1 MIASCD
7 RDVSDGTMI
16 ELPDG
21 AGGRSG
27 PTAVILSGLIHR
39 SLRHVVSGL
48 REKVLSPLGWL
59 GEVDLFYHSWD
70 VAEIRN
76 PRAGEHGVTVDPGEV
91 ALWLPEARG
100 IFESQEEFD
109 GTIGWEAL
117 FARNPMRHCT
127 GNEAAARATLM
138 NYRRAIESQ
147 ERAWRFF
154 QQAKTRDYARVVV
167 TRADLRFLDGLEVPA
182 ELTGEGEFEGNRQPR
197 LWLPRFHS
205 WGGVN
210 DRFAIGSEAVMG
222 VYSQRA
228 AFVDGWLLS
237 GGQGNPETI
246 LMKWLQR
253 NGVGVGFLDFVFQRI
268 RATGEVTE
276 MDRDLKPAS
285 KRDERAA
292 SAGIGASGEVPMRQE
307 ITPAGEPPAVR
318 ERFLI
323 LAREAGSM
331 ADQLREVLAPLGKVE
346 VIVDRAPEGAAAD
359 SESAKLAGD
368 RAIFYPDPEVQGYGG
383 LMSQSS
389 PFPTL
394 TAWSRAMYHLSKT
407 LEPDEAI
414 WFVEDDVAGNAAFFE
429 ALVRETADAGADL
442 SAIDIRSR
450 RSDPHWHLWSYAEP
464 WFPEPW
470 RAFKPLCRKS
480 ARLIRAALEFRE
492 RHGRFA
498 FHEILFP
505 TLANESGMRFL
516 DWNRGP
522 DFRRLLTCFRF
533 RPAVDHPMA
542 GICHPVKREPVH
554 GLICAMEDLPPPKAM
569 RPEVEGMPRFS
580 RAGFHDGSLQPDE
593 YMWLVRTCRRGGFK
607 AVVEIGCGDSTLALL
622 DGGCR
627 VLALDPDPEWRAHH
641 RRKLADEVN
650 VEFRG
655 TAERRIAQAGSLPFR
670 PDFVLVTSAAIGGGR
685 VDLLEA
691 CEFGL
696 TAVGKVLLLG
706 TGRPGVADVLEG
718 MKIAG
723 RTVRRLPT
731 SSGAAWILA
740 AGSEAGGAADG
751 MALAARYRGLKTHGW
766 YHDDFERWSVWIAAD
781 EPVRV
786 LEVGASD
793 GVSANVMLDA
803 LFPHPE
809 SEVHCIEAYD
819 DIPELPGFADSRRDD
834 FAENARRGR
843 HEERLHLYEGTAVE
857 ILAWMIAGEG
867 YWESFDFIR
876 LGEELPQA
884 TMLAAACQSWN
895 LLKSG
900 GVLAFAARGKA
911 LDGFVAAFGDQV
923 EPFFDGASVA
933 VRKRIPV
940 SARSRAVATPH
951 PSSELEP
958 VGAR

>member
-7 RDVSDGTMI
+7 RDVSDGAMI
-16 ELPDG
+16 ESPEG
-21 AGGRSG
+21 AVCRSG
-27 PTAVILSGLIHR
+27 PTAVVLSGLIHR
-39 SLRHVVSGL
+39 SLRHIVSQL
-48 REKVLSPLGWL
+48 REKVISPLSRH

-70 VAEIRN
+70 VAEICN

-91 ALWLPEARG
+91 ALWLPEAQG

-109 GTIGWEAL
+109 RTIEWEAL
-117 FARNPMRHCT
+117 FARNLMRHCT

-138 NYRRAIESQ
+138 NYRRAVESQ

-154 QQAKTRDYARVVV
+154 QQTKTRDYARVVV
-167 TRADLRFLDGLEVPA
+167 TRADLKFLD
-182 ELTGEGEFEGNRQPR
+182 ELALPDELIGEGGDDGNRRR
-197 LWLPRFHS
+197 LWVPRFHS

-210 DRFAIGSEAVMG
+210 DRFAIGSEAAMG
-222 VYSQRA
+222 AYSQRA

-246 LMKWLQR
+246 LKKWLQR
-253 NGVGVGFLDFVFQRI
+253 NGIGVGLLDFVFQRI

-276 MDRDLKPAS
+276 MDRELKATT
-285 KRDERAA
+285 KREVV
-292 SAGIGASGEVPMRQE
+292 AGMRTTGDGVAKAQEVVPDGESS
-307 ITPAGEPPAVR
+307 AVR

-331 ADQLREVLAPLGKVE
+331 ADQLREVLAPLGRVE
-346 VIVDRAPEGAAAD
+346 VIVDRAPEGAAVHGEEAKEAD
-359 SESAKLAGD
+359 GGY
-368 RAIFYPDPEVQGYGG
+368 IFYPNEEVQGYGG

-407 LEPDEAI
+407 LEPDEAV
-414 WFVEDDVAGNAAFFE
+414 WFVEDDVAGNTAFFE
-429 ALVRETADAGADL
+429 ALVRETAGAGADL
-442 SAIDIRSR
+442 AAIDIRSR
-450 RSDPHWHLWSYAEP
+450 RSDPHWHLWGYAEP

-516 DWNRGP
+516 DWSRSP

-533 RPAVDHPMA
+533 RPEVDQPVA
-542 GICHPVKREPVH
+542 GICHPVKREPMH
-554 GLICAMEDLPPPKAM
+554 GLICAMKDLPPPQAV
-569 RPEVEGMPRFS
+569 RPAVEGMPRFS

-593 YMWLVRTCRRGGFK
+593 YVWLVRTCRRGGFR

-622 DGGCR
+622 DAGCR
-627 VLALDPDPEWRAHH
+627 VLSLEPDPAWRAHQQ
-641 RRKLADEVN
+641 RKLADEKN

-655 TAERRIAQAGSLPFR
+655 TAERRIAAAGSLPFG
-670 PDFVLVTSAAIGGGR
+670 PDFVLVTSSAIGGGR

-696 TAVGKVLLLG
+696 TVVGKVLLLG
-706 TGRPGVADVLEG
+706 TGRPGVSDLLQRME
-718 MKIAG
+718 MAG

-740 AGSEAGGAADG
+740 AGSEAGGVADG

-766 YHDDFERWSVWIAAD
+766 YCDEFERWSVWIAAD
-781 EPVRV
+781 EQVRV

-809 SEVHCIEAYD
+809 SEVHCIDAYD
-819 DIPELPGFADSRRDD
+819 DILGLPGFAESRRKD
-834 FAENARRGR
+834 FAENARRGGN
-843 HEERLHLYEGTAVE
+843 EGKLHLYEGIAVE

-867 YWESFDFIR
+867 YWESFDLIR
-876 LGEELPQA
+876 LGDELSQA
-884 TMLAAACQSWN
+884 ALLGAACQSWN
-895 LLKSG
+895 LLKPG

-923 EPFFDGASVA
+923 EPFFDGASVV
-933 VRKRIPV
+933 VRKRIPLSDV
-940 SARSRAVATPH
+940 SRAVANPR

-958 VGAR
+958 VEVL

>member
-1 MIASCD
+1 MMSQAN
-7 RDVSDGTMI
+7 
-16 ELPDG
+16 G
-21 AGGRSG
+21 ALDSAAGCLAATDHVRAA
-27 PTAVILSGLIHR
+27 PTAVVLSGLIHR

-48 REKVLSPLGWL
+48 REKVLSPLGRL

-91 ALWLPEARG
+91 ARWLPEAQG

-109 GTIGWEAL
+109 RTIEWEAL

-138 NYRRAIESQ
+138 NYRRAVESQ

-154 QQAKTRDYARVVV
+154 QQTKTRDYARVVV
-167 TRADLRFLDGLEVPA
+167 TRADLRFLDELALPD
-182 ELTGEGEFEGNRQPR
+182 ELTGEAEADGNRQQR

-210 DRFAIGSEAVMG
+210 DRFAIGSETAMDA
-222 VYSQRA
+222 YSQRA

-253 NGVGVGFLDFVFQRI
+253 NGIGVGFLDFVFQRI

-276 MDRDLKPAS
+276 MDRDLKPTS
-285 KRDERAA
+285 KRDERGEA
-292 SAGIGASGEVPMRQE
+292 SAGIGASGNVSNREETAPV
-307 ITPAGEPPAVR
+307 GEAPAVR

-323 LAREAGSM
+323 LTREAGSV
-331 ADQLREVLAPLGKVE
+331 ADHLRQVLSPLGKVE
-346 VIVDRAPEGAAAD
+346 VIVDRAPGGAASHAEDAKEAD
-359 SESAKLAGD
+359 P
-368 RAIFYPDPEVQGYGG
+368 RYVFYPDAEVQGYGG

-407 LEPDEAI
+407 LEPDEAV
-414 WFVEDDVAGNAAFFE
+414 WFVEDDVAGNPAFFE
-429 ALVRETADAGADL
+429 ALVRETADAGADF
-442 SAIDIRSR
+442 SALDVWSR
-450 RSDPHWHLWSYAEP
+450 KSDPHWHLWSYAEP

-492 RHGRFA
+492 QHGRFA

-505 TLANESGMRFL
+505 TLANELGMRLL
-516 DWNRGP
+516 DWNRSP
-522 DFRRLLTCFRF
+522 DFRRLLTWFCFR
-533 RPAVDHPMA
+533 PEVDQPVA
-542 GICHPVKREPVH
+542 GICHPVKQEAVH
-554 GLICAMEDLPPPKAM
+554 GLICAMDKLPPPAV
-569 RPEVEGMPRFS
+569 RPVVEGMPRFS
-580 RAGFHDGSLQPDE
+580 RAGFHDDSLQPDE
-593 YMWLVRTCRRGGFK
+593 YVWLVRTCRRSGFR

-627 VLALDPDPEWRAHH
+627 VLSLEPDPEWRAHH
-641 RRKLADEVN
+641 RRKLAGEVD

-696 TAVGKVLLLG
+696 TTVGKVLLLG

-718 MKIAG
+718 METAG

-740 AGSEAGGAADG
+740 AGSDAGGEADG

-803 LFPHPE
+803 LFPNPE
-809 SEVHCIEAYD
+809 SEVHCIEEYH
-819 DIPELPGFADSRRDD
+819 DILELPGFADSRRQD
-834 FAENARRGR
+834 FAENARRAGN
-843 HEERLHLYEGTAVE
+843 EERLHLYEGTAVE

-876 LGEELPQA
+876 LGDELSQA
-884 TMLAAACQSWN
+884 TMLAAACQSWS
-895 LLKSG
+895 LLRPG
-900 GVLAFAARGKA
+900 GVLAFAAKGKA

-923 EPFFDGASVA
+923 EPFFDDASVA
-933 VRKRIPV
+933 VRKRIPA
-940 SARSRAVATPH
+940 SARPRAVAKPH
-951 PSSELEP
+951 PSSEPEA
-958 VGAR
+958 VGVL